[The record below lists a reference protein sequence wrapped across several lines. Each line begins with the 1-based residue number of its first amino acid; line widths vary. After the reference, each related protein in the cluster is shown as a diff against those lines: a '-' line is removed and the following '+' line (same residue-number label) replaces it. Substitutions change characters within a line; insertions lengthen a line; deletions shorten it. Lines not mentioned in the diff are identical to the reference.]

1 MKKIMFLSLV
11 VLCGLYATPSFAG
24 ACAAKHLTYVGT
36 QKPQHD
42 EFLYENKTEYDA
54 SVNGWTA
61 SDDSGNGN
69 GYECDDD
76 ACPEGF
82 VLTMGAGHV
91 FKGKVVNK
99 QVSYQCHLFRNSME
113 IKSDRWVP
121 VDLDNCIYK
130 DTDGQKVLSEGEFV
144 YGRTFTQLSGNC
156 SISDG
161 TLPNWAVN
169 SVAEAEVKTWKV
181 ECRKGKPTKKYCMVE
196 TCVDGYTL
204 NADGRCVKGDTPV
217 TPVTPTADCDKPGYE
232 IATRDYDLLMPDCGG
247 GVCTPIVK
255 GGCYPKDMLD
265 CAKATEAKQKVV
277 WNGEMC
283 LCLPSGKQ
291 LDPKTQ
297 RCDGGQNTGL
307 CTQLKQKGASAE
319 RLACCYAGGVTKW
332 IGKDS
337 DTDPKLCIC
346 VNPTTKVQDPTL
358 EWFYD
363 ATTKKGICRAKDNK
377 EPVVTP
383 EPEKDCWY
391 TFYGEFK
398 CGNGMR
404 VKKNYQM
411 KLSKDDLKGLTCES
425 FQEKYRNDARGI
437 EDLFKKLCLDP
448 NYVEQQPLD
457 AATKK
462 AINNINSFFGI
473 SESNRNV
480 WRDEDGQFNT
490 TRLASDATAGVVLG
504 TVGGIVSA
512 KVIKKKQLEKGFD
525 VLHCTVGGQKM
536 ADYGDTFQVSYQR

>member
-54 SVNGWTA
+54 SVNGWNA
-61 SDDSGNGN
+61 SDHYDSGNGN

-76 ACPEGF
+76 ACPEGYI
-82 VLTMGAGHV
+82 LTMKPGH
-91 FKGKVVNK
+91 FFEGKKVDR
-99 QVSYQCHLFRNSME
+99 QVSYQCHLHRNDYVWN
-113 IKSDRWVP
+113 SDRWVP

-196 TCVDGYTL
+196 TCVDEYTL

-232 IATRDYDLLMPDCGG
+232 IATEDINLTTICPECSR
-247 GVCTPIVK
+247 IVK
-255 GGCYPKDMLD
+255 GQCYESDMLR
-265 CAKATEAKQKVV
+265 CYEAIKRGEPAN
-277 WNGEMC
+277 WNGEKC
-283 LCLPSGKQ
+283 NCG
-291 LDPKTQ
+291 D
-297 RCDGGQNTGL
+297 
-307 CTQLKQKGASAE
+307 KQKWNSKSNKCEAPKGQSCEELYKGFPE
-319 RLACCYAGGVTKW
+319 RIACCNAGRYTIWMGA
-332 IGKDS
+332 KDNG
-337 DTDPKLCIC
+337 TCIC
-346 VNPTTKVQDPTL
+346 VNPTTKVQDPAL

-363 ATTKKGICRAKDNK
+363 ATTKKGFCKAKGGN
-377 EPVVTP
+377 EQPVIPVTP

-398 CGNGMR
+398 CGNGTR

-425 FQEKYRNDARGI
+425 FQEKYRNDARGV

-448 NYVEQQPLD
+448 NYVENQPLD

-490 TRLASDATAGVVLG
+490 ARLASDAAAGVVLG
-504 TVGGIVSA
+504 TVGGVVSA

-525 VLHCTVGGQKM
+525 VLHCTVGGQRM